1 MTYNIEDFGREY
13 FVSQGKCL
21 KLDLQFPYEE
31 MLAEA
36 KAMREHF
43 VRYHVNTHLYKQEK
57 WFSLSLH
64 GYEYNKPSAY
74 TAYPEY
80 TNPYDAI
87 NDFKWTWAAEH
98 CPITVNWLKN
108 TFPTKKFGRVRFMLL
123 EAGGW
128 IQRHFDS
135 DEPVIEAVNMA
146 LNNPEGCVWNW
157 DDGTTLDY
165 KSGDMYALNLHH
177 YHAIEN
183 TSNEDRY
190 HMIVHHH
197 DSTPEWKAL
206 MNNAA
211 KEQGIEGTFV
221 YSTRAY

>member
-1 MTYNIEDFGREY
+1 MSYNLEDFNREY

-21 KLDLQFPYEE
+21 KLNLPFPYEE
-31 MLAEA
+31 MLMEA

-43 VRYHVNTHLYKQEK
+43 VRYHVNTHIYKQEK
-57 WFSLSLH
+57 WF
-64 GYEYNKPSAY
+64 
-74 TAYPEY
+74 

-87 NDFKWTWAAEH
+87 NDFRWTWVAEH
-98 CPITVNWLKN
+98 CPVTVNWLKN
-108 TFPTKKFGRVRFMLL
+108 NFPTKKFGRVRFMLL

-146 LNNPEGCVWNW
+146 LNNPEGCVWKW

-165 KSGDMYALNLHH
+165 KPGDMYALNLHH

-190 HMIVHHH
+190 HLILHHH
-197 DSTPEWKAL
+197 DSTPEWKQL
-206 MNNAA
+206 MINAA
-211 KEQGIEGTFV
+211 KEQNVEGTFV